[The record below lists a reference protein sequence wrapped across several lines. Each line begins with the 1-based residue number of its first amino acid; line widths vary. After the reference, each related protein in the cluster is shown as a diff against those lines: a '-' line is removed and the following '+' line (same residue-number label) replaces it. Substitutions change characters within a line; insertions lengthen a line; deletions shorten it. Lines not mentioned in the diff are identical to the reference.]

1 VLELLSARPVGKS
14 VIAAADRLAVA
25 DAPARAALLAY
36 GAPLESADDV
46 LEIIA
51 SVKASDRG
59 ATTTYQLGH
68 AAACVG
74 AFDVSETL
82 LTQAV
87 DTLRSE
93 DRLHTLGTAL
103 VLLSWSALRL
113 GRWSTAVSAAEEG
126 GRLCA
131 ETDQPFWHACALAA
145 HAAVAA
151 QRGDFAT
158 ANDLIQVA
166 EQVASAHH
174 FAAADAVIL
183 FARATTASGQGQYER
198 AFAHLARLHDPS
210 DSAHHPVH
218 GLWSL
223 ASLAEAEAMCGE
235 TDAARRILTALRPDV
250 RVTRSPAGQVNLTYA
265 RAVLASENEIETR
278 LREAIR
284 SDMAT
289 WPIERNRLL
298 LTYGTWLRRRRR
310 ARESRDYLRE
320 ARDGFERLG
329 ARPWA
334 ERAREEL
341 RAAGERSN
349 LPVADAWE
357 ALSPQEI
364 QIASMVIQGLT
375 NREVGERLFISHR
388 TVGSHLYRM
397 FPKLGISSRSELL
410 RLAAERERA

>member
-1 VLELLSARPVGKS
+1 
-14 VIAAADRLAVA
+14 
-25 DAPARAALLAY
+25 
-36 GAPLESADDV
+36 
-46 LEIIA
+46 
-51 SVKASDRG
+51 
-59 ATTTYQLGH
+59 
-68 AAACVG
+68 
-74 AFDVSETL
+74 
-82 LTQAV
+82 
-87 DTLRSE
+87 
-93 DRLHTLGTAL
+93 
-103 VLLSWSALRL
+103 
-113 GRWSTAVSAAEEG
+113 
-126 GRLCA
+126 
-131 ETDQPFWHACALAA
+131 
-145 HAAVAA
+145 
-151 QRGDFAT
+151 
-158 ANDLIQVA
+158 
-166 EQVASAHH
+166 
-174 FAAADAVIL
+174 
-183 FARATTASGQGQYER
+183 
-198 AFAHLARLHDPS
+198 
-210 DSAHHPVH
+210 
-218 GLWSL
+218 
-223 ASLAEAEAMCGE
+223 MCGE
-235 TDAARRILTALRPDV
+235 IDAARRILTALRADV

-298 LTYGTWLRRRRR
+298 LTYGTLLRRRRR

-397 FPKLGISSRSELL
+397 FPKLTIFNCGSYHRGVRSSLVLARKPLSRPDRYCIRRSRVLTS
-410 RLAAERERA
+410 AVS

>member
-1 VLELLSARPVGKS
+1 
-14 VIAAADRLAVA
+14 
-25 DAPARAALLAY
+25 
-36 GAPLESADDV
+36 
-46 LEIIA
+46 
-51 SVKASDRG
+51 
-59 ATTTYQLGH
+59 
-68 AAACVG
+68 
-74 AFDVSETL
+74 
-82 LTQAV
+82 
-87 DTLRSE
+87 
-93 DRLHTLGTAL
+93 
-103 VLLSWSALRL
+103 
-113 GRWSTAVSAAEEG
+113 
-126 GRLCA
+126 
-131 ETDQPFWHACALAA
+131 
-145 HAAVAA
+145 
-151 QRGDFAT
+151 
-158 ANDLIQVA
+158 
-166 EQVASAHH
+166 
-174 FAAADAVIL
+174 
-183 FARATTASGQGQYER
+183 
-198 AFAHLARLHDPS
+198 
-210 DSAHHPVH
+210 
-218 GLWSL
+218 
-223 ASLAEAEAMCGE
+223 MCGE

-284 SDMAT
+284 SDMAM

-320 ARDGFERLG
+320 ACDGFERLG

-349 LPVADAWE
+349 LPGADAWD